1 MIGWIAG
8 NGASSI
14 TPEGEDHKAC
24 FSEKMAHFDPTLPR
38 RCKRMELTE
47 VRPLHLTSATGR
59 ALIESRM
66 QRRWINWI
74 GLFSLWAGVLSLSG
88 AHPSHELPMLRYP
101 IRVVLSADE
110 SELVVANSRSGTVSA
125 LDLEKGKVYQE
136 SYLCP
141 EISDMHWEPVKKEGF
156 FLDPQNHRLLRAI
169 QNKEGGFDLEGSWKT
184 VGDPRYLEA
193 SPDGRQLAVSGTWS
207 RQIQIMNVP
216 GDSLPP
222 ELLLTLDLSFNPGP
236 MVFVPDEKLL
246 LVMHAFGGLL
256 AWVELDTGSVR
267 SVVEL
272 PMNNFGRPKIQT
284 THQGP
289 VLWLAGQSLNPRA
302 TTFQTEV
309 MWGVLMDNQIRSIPV
324 SLALDPMTPV
334 HQMGRVY
341 GMGDETGPGG
351 DPGSVWSTRNGT
363 LIAALEGVDKIALR
377 PRLDQPGVQRIAV
390 GDRPVDMAINREE
403 TRLYVA
409 NQFSDTI
416 SIVDL
421 EENRSIMDIS
431 LGTQPMLEIHERGER
446 VFYDAEL
453 SLRGWF
459 SCHSCHPKGH
469 SSGLLNDNLGDDHF
483 GAPKRILSLLG
494 IKDTAPFAWKGSLS
508 TLEDQIS
515 KSFRDTLLHADNT
528 QEKALEI
535 GAFLR
540 TLKSPPSWRTLR
552 DEVDTDQII
561 KGKRLFRE
569 LGCQECHR
577 PPTYTSDGRYKV
589 GIQDEAGEAD
599 FNPPSLRG
607 LSQRDDL
614 FHDNRAHSI
623 EAVLVDHGHPDPTAP
638 PIAQKDLEP
647 LIHFL
652 LSL

>member
-1 MIGWIAG
+1 
-8 NGASSI
+8 
-14 TPEGEDHKAC
+14 
-24 FSEKMAHFDPTLPR
+24 
-38 RCKRMELTE
+38 
-47 VRPLHLTSATGR
+47 
-59 ALIESRM
+59 
-66 QRRWINWI
+66 
-74 GLFSLWAGVLSLSG
+74 
-88 AHPSHELPMLRYP
+88 MLRYP

-125 LDLEKGKVYQE
+125 LDLEKGIVYQE
-136 SYLCP
+136 SYICP

-341 GMGDETGPGG
+341 GMGSRAKLTGM
-351 DPGSVWSTRNGT
+351 
-363 LIAALEGVDKIALR
+363 E
-377 PRLDQPGVQRIAV
+377 RI
-390 GDRPVDMAINREE
+390 
-403 TRLYVA
+403 
-409 NQFSDTI
+409 
-416 SIVDL
+416 
-421 EENRSIMDIS
+421 
-431 LGTQPMLEIHERGER
+431 
-446 VFYDAEL
+446 
-453 SLRGWF
+453 
-459 SCHSCHPKGH
+459 
-469 SSGLLNDNLGDDHF
+469 
-483 GAPKRILSLLG
+483 
-494 IKDTAPFAWKGSLS
+494 
-508 TLEDQIS
+508 
-515 KSFRDTLLHADNT
+515 
-528 QEKALEI
+528 
-535 GAFLR
+535 
-540 TLKSPPSWRTLR
+540 
-552 DEVDTDQII
+552 
-561 KGKRLFRE
+561 
-569 LGCQECHR
+569 
-577 PPTYTSDGRYKV
+577 
-589 GIQDEAGEAD
+589 
-599 FNPPSLRG
+599 
-607 LSQRDDL
+607 
-614 FHDNRAHSI
+614 
-623 EAVLVDHGHPDPTAP
+623 
-638 PIAQKDLEP
+638 
-647 LIHFL
+647 
-652 LSL
+652 